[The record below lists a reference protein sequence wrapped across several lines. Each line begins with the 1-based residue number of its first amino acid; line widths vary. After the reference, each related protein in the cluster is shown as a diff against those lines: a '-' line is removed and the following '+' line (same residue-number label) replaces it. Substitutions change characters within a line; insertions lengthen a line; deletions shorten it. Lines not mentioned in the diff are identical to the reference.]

1 MKLGIAEILKKADQA
16 STIEE
21 KREIFIR
28 NISQQLIDILRYVF
42 DPKIKFLLP
51 EGAMQYRPNQ
61 LLDCENVLYTETRRL
76 YLFVEGGHPTLTQ
89 PKRERLFRAV
99 LENVGSD
106 DAELLIHV
114 KDKKL
119 PYPTLTKD
127 VVLRIFPN
135 LLTGG

>member
-1 MKLGIAEILKKADQA
+1 
-16 STIEE
+16 
-21 KREIFIR
+21 
-28 NISQQLIDILRYVF
+28 
-42 DPKIKFLLP
+42 LP
-51 EGAMQYRPNQ
+51 EGKVKYIPNQ
-61 LLDCENVLYTETRRL
+61 LFDLENILYTETRKF

-89 PKRERLFRAV
+89 DKRERLFRAM
-99 LENVGSD
+99 LENVGSE

-135 LLTGG
+135 LLSGG